1 MNRFDLKLSS
11 SATGPYRLKYE
22 KNPET
27 NSMNA
32 SPEFWN
38 FPYFKGYSNK
48 NVFKK
53 HSLNDP

>member
-1 MNRFDLKLSS
+1 MNRFDLKLSNT
-11 SATGPYRLKYE
+11 AIGPYRLKYE

-27 NSMNA
+27 NSMDA
-32 SPEFWN
+32 SPEFRN
-38 FPYFKGYSNK
+38 FPCFKGYSNK